1 MKGTN
6 MNYQIKLP
14 SDQRVMTIREL
25 LEQEWL
31 VPRKVRHFL
40 RVRKHVMVNG
50 EVAKFHEEIHPHDTI
65 SLELAEEDYHF
76 QEIPLG
82 DPKIEVL
89 FEDEH
94 LLIANKPFGIKTHP
108 NQPGETGTF
117 FNNVQAYLAQKQER
131 GYIVHRLD
139 KETSGVVLFAKNPL
153 VLPIL
158 GRLLEQKEIKRT
170 YQAIVKGIVTRDQTI
185 NLAIGRDR
193 HDRRKRVVDP
203 RNGQTAITHVKVIKP
218 LTQKTALEC
227 QLETGRT
234 HQIRVHLQAI
244 GHPIIGDPLYGK
256 PADRLYLHAKQIELL
271 HPFTKEHL
279 KIETKNSLFYE

>member
-1 MKGTN
+1 MKGSF
-6 MNYQIKLP
+6 MKYQITLP
-14 SDQRVMTIREL
+14 ANQPIMTVRDL

-40 RVRKHVMVNG
+40 RVRKHVERNG
-50 EVAKFHEEIHPHDTI
+50 EPVKFHEEVHPHDQI
-65 SLELAEEDYHF
+65 SLTLEESDYSF

-82 DPKIEVL
+82 DPDIDVL

-117 FNNVQAYLAQKQER
+117 FNHVQAYLAQKQER

-158 GRLLEQKEIKRT
+158 GRLLEQKEIHRT
-170 YQAIVKGIVTRDQTI
+170 YQAIVKGKLTHDQTI
-185 NLAIGRDR
+185 RLAIGRDR

-203 RNGQTAITHVKVIKP
+203 RNGQQAVTHFHVVAATAQQSMITCI
-218 LTQKTALEC
+218 
-227 QLETGRT
+227 LETGRT
-234 HQIRVHLQAI
+234 HQIRVHLHAI

-256 PADRLYLHAKQIELL
+256 ASDRLYLHAKQIELI
-271 HPFTKEHL
+271 HPFTKQHL
-279 KIETKNSLFYE
+279 NIETKNSLFHE